1 MDIDIIDIIKIL
13 QTDRKARNIHP
24 AIVLLNEIQTSVT
37 QQVLE
42 ELRTLVKQG
51 KVKHHKILNGHAF
64 SINDV

>member
-1 MDIDIIDIIKIL
+1 MNIDIYGIIKEY

-24 AIVLLNEIQTSVT
+24 AIVLLNEIQTSVA

-51 KVKHHKILNGHAF
+51 KVKHHKTLNSHAF